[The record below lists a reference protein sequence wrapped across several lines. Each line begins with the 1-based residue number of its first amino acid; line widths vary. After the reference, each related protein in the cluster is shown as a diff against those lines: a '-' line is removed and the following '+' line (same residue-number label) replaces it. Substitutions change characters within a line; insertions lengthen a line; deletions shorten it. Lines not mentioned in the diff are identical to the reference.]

1 MGLNLYS
8 KIEPFLDFQDEVYNL
23 HNEFMSIVFDKELDN
38 ILDVGC
44 GQGFFIESLNLN
56 QKKAYGI
63 DLSSEQ
69 IEACKQR
76 GVENVAC
83 IDLKDVKEKYDCAT
97 AIFDVI
103 NYIPKESL
111 KEFFENVFKALNDK
125 GYFIFDVN
133 TLYGFEEIAQGC
145 ITIDLEDKFIGI
157 DAIYE
162 DEKLITNLTLFTKQ
176 ENENFKKESD
186 FITQYYHS
194 KDRLKKMLKKIGFE
208 VESLRDFNLHSDE
221 KADKQ
226 IYICKK

>member
-8 KIEPFLDFQDEVYNL
+8 KIEPYLDFQDEVYNL

-44 GQGFFIESLNLN
+44 GQGFFVESLNLN
-56 QKKAYGI
+56 DKKAFGI

-76 GVENVAC
+76 ALENVAC
-83 IDLKDVKEKYDCAT
+83 LDLKDIKEKYDCAT

-103 NYIPKESL
+103 NYIPKDGL
-111 KEFFENVFKALNDK
+111 KEFFENIYKVLNEK

-145 ITIDLEDKFIGI
+145 ITVDLDEKFIAI

-162 DEKLITNLTLFTKQ
+162 DEKLVTNLTLFTKL
-176 ENENFKKESD
+176 EDNNFKKEND

-194 KDRLKKMLKKIGFE
+194 KDRLKKMLKKVGFE
-208 VESLRDFNLHSDE
+208 VEELRNFTLHSDDQ
-221 KADKQ
+221 ADKQ

>member
-8 KIEPFLDFQDEVYNL
+8 KIEPYLDFQDEVYNL

-44 GQGFFIESLNLN
+44 GQGFFVESLNLN
-56 QKKAYGI
+56 DKKAFGI

-69 IEACKQR
+69 IEVCKQR
-76 GVENVAC
+76 ALENVAC
-83 IDLKDVKEKYDCAT
+83 LDLKDIKEKYDCAT

-103 NYIPKESL
+103 NYIQKDDL
-111 KEFFENVFKALNDK
+111 KEFFENVYKVLNEN

-145 ITIDLEDKFIGI
+145 ITIDLDDKFIAI

-162 DEKLITNLTLFTKQ
+162 DEKLVTDLTLFTKL
-176 ENENFKKESD
+176 EDNNFKKESD

-194 KDRLKKMLKKIGFE
+194 KDRLKKMLKKVGFE
-208 VESLRDFNLHSDE
+208 VEELRSFNLHSDE
-221 KADKQ
+221 QADKQ
-226 IYICKK
+226 ICICKK

>member
-8 KIEPFLDFQDEVYNL
+8 KIEPFLDFYDEVYTL
-23 HNEFMSIVFDKELDN
+23 HNEFMSIVFNKDLDN
-38 ILDVGC
+38 VLDVGC
-44 GQGFFIESLNLN
+44 GQGFFVESLNLN
-56 QKKAYGI
+56 QKKAFGI

-69 IEACKQR
+69 IEACYHR

-83 IDLKDVKEKYDCAT
+83 IDLKDVKEKYDCVT

-103 NYIPKESL
+103 NYIQKDGL
-111 KEFFENVFKALNDK
+111 KEFFENVYNSLNDN

-133 TLYGFEEIAQGC
+133 TLYGFEDIAQGC
-145 ITIDLEDKFIGI
+145 ITMDFDDKFIAI

-162 DEKLITNLTLFTKQ
+162 DEKLITDLTLFIK
-176 ENENFKKESD
+176 EEDESFKKEKD

-194 KDRLKKMLKKIGFE
+194 KDRLKKMLKKAGFK
-208 VESLRDFNLHSDE
+208 VEELRDFSLHSDE